1 MIGEVATED
10 VRSAIVEHLRS
21 TAAGQT
27 LDPDAIDDDVN
38 LLAAGIIDSFGVLEL
53 IASIEEQF
61 GLRLDFEDI
70 DPVDLTTV
78 GPLTRIVASASA
90 GLAPSEGPPVRV
102 VSTPSDEA
110 AVSSA
115 PTSPTLKARGATG
128 RLPGRSA
135 VSVHRFLQ
143 RARGKA
149 FSLFVGGAFE
159 SFGKNTVLQPPIRLL
174 GEDRISIGFGVF
186 VGPGAWF
193 QTLPSPEGERGSIR
207 IGTGPASPA
216 SAPSVLPA
224 RSASGA
230 ACRSREACM
239 SQTTHMHTTIRHC
252 RSWSRE
258 SPTSLQSRSVT
269 APGWARTS
277 WCCPGPGSEEEPSSP
292 QTPLS
297 AESCL
302 TTRWPQQL
310 LLAPFGGSARIL
322 HDDRVWRTLA
332 GFGDRS
338 CAKRGG

>member
-1 MIGEVATED
+1 MIGEVAAED

-207 IGTGPASPA
+207 IGDGTSFAGQCTL
-216 SAPSVLPA
+216 SAACAIRIGRSVSFARGVYVADHAHAYDDSTLPVLEQGITDLAPIEIGDGAWLGQNVVVLP
-224 RSASGA
+224 G
-230 ACRSREACM
+230 
-239 SQTTHMHTTIRHC
+239 
-252 RSWSRE
+252 
-258 SPTSLQSRSVT
+258 
-269 APGWARTS
+269 
-277 WCCPGPGSEEEPSSP
+277 
-292 QTPLS
+292 
-297 AESCL
+297 
-302 TTRWPQQL
+302 
-310 LLAPFGGSARIL
+310 ARIGRGAVVAANSVVGGEL
-322 HDDRVWRTLA
+322 PDHTLA
-332 GFGDRS
+332 AGTPARAVRRFGPDPSR
-338 CAKRGG
+338 